1 MINRRN
7 IMLGL
12 LKRLKE
18 CEKRISALESEV
30 QRQRKEINFR
40 KYPYEAL
47 KKAFG
52 EVARQ
57 K

>member
-1 MINRRN
+1 
-7 IMLGL
+7 MLGL